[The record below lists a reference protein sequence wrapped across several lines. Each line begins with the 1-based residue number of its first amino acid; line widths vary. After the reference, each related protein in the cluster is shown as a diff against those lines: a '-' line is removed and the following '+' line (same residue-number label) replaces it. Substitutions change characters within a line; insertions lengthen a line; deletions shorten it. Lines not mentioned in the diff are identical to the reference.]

1 MAEAATQVA
10 AEVGAAAPAPGG
22 AHADAALQ
30 ADGVEAKPPPAPK
43 TKEARDA
50 ERAAKEAAK
59 AEKSKADEE
68 RNAKNAAL
76 AAATAAALAQGR
88 ETVELNAAVPDVEGC
103 VARCRAAVFYVRA
116 ARPFRRPRAPG
127 AAARRGAERAPA
139 HADPLRPPHARRCPA
154 CAPARLAARIRS
166 PVGGPTRRSSK
177 GGWTPQE
184 VRTRAPCF
192 FFSWRVFAHG
202 STLRIAIPPRG
213 AARGNARAARSAV
226 RFATIR
232 VSRGFEFSPGRC
244 GSRAPGGKRA
254 RRELGERARG
264 GGGS

>member
-22 AHADAALQ
+22 AHADATPQ

-103 VARCRAAVFYVRA
+103 VARRRAAVFYVRA

-139 HADPLRPPHARRCPA
+139 HADPLRPPHARPMPCVRSGPPRRA
-154 CAPARLAARIRS
+154 HTQPRRRPDAPLVQGRLDAA
-166 PVGGPTRRSSK
+166 GG
-177 GGWTPQE
+177 
-184 VRTRAPCF
+184 TRARPLLF
-192 FFSWRVFAHG
+192 FF
-202 STLRIAIPPRG
+202 L
-213 AARGNARAARSAV
+213 AR
-226 RFATIR
+226 F
-232 VSRGFEFSPGRC
+232 
-244 GSRAPGGKRA
+244 RA
-254 RRELGERARG
+254 RRDLTDRDSAAGRRARQRARRPLRRAICHD
-264 GGGS
+264 SSFPWI

>member
-22 AHADAALQ
+22 AHADAAPQ

-103 VARCRAAVFYVRA
+103 VAPRRAAAFMFGRRVLFGALGRPAPPRGA
-116 ARPFRRPRAPG
+116 ARS
-127 AAARRGAERAPA
+127 ARRRTLTPSVRRTRA
-139 HADPLRPPHARRCPA
+139 RCPA
-154 CAPARLAARIRS
+154 RAPARLAARIRS

-232 VSRGFEFSPGRC
+232 VSRGFEFSPGRR
-244 GSRAPGGKRA
+244 GSRAPGGKRE